1 MPRSSSTIS
10 TWSVFSINGSIL
22 PTIDAHPVHVD
33 QRTVHGVRH
42 FRCKSARQ
50 EGENRHE
57 PSHASSTTSTTDRL
71 APLATL
77 ASSVYG
83 SMPSRQPMLA
93 RQSCG
98 SLRVWWNG

>member
-22 PTIDAHPVHVD
+22 STIDAHPAHVD
-33 QRTVHGVRH
+33 KRTLDRMRE
-42 FRCKSARQ
+42 FRGQSARQ

-57 PSHASSTTSTTDRL
+57 PSHASSTTDRL

-83 SMPSRQPMLA
+83 SMPARQPMFA

-98 SLRVWWNG
+98 SLRV